1 METFRDAMSKIDRSI
16 PPPTGH
22 GSYTLSSIRDGHSA
36 ARFKRRIC
44 TRFGVADPL
53 GGFPGRM
60 GLPENPLFFST
71 KMVLRKEKPQILIG
85 RHRVRIYG
93 VVG

>member
-1 METFRDAMSKIDRSI
+1 METFRNAMSKIDRSL

-22 GSYTLSSIRDGHSA
+22 GSCSFSSIRDRHS

-60 GLPENPLFFST
+60 GLPENPFFFFST
-71 KMVLRKEKPQILIG
+71 KMVLRKEKP
-85 RHRVRIYG
+85 
-93 VVG
+93 